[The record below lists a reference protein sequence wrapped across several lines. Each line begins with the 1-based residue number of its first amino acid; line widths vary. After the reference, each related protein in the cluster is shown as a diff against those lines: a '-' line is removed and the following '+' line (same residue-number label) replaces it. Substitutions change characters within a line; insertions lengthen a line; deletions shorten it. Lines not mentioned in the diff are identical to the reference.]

1 MSKAYETS
9 GVSIDGADLFIEKI
23 KTIISRTKIPGAFG
37 DLGFFG
43 GFFEMPAG
51 YKQPVM
57 VSGTDGV
64 GTKVKIA
71 QQLGKHDTVGID
83 CVAMNVDDIVCSG
96 AKPLYF
102 LDYLAVNTLDLEVSY
117 QIVQGVSEGCLQAE
131 CALIGGETAQMGD
144 IYAPGEYD
152 LAGFAVGIVEKSKI
166 IDGSAITK
174 GDVIIGLP
182 SSGLHSN
189 GYSLARKVAAKFKLD
204 DKFTDIPHLG
214 LALLEP
220 TAIYAPYIVKIAE
233 AVELHGITH
242 ITGGGMMDNLPR
254 IMKSGT
260 AVIYKSKLPKVP
272 IIDFI
277 VRESGIEEA
286 DSYRTFNMG
295 VGMALFVPEKHAQKV
310 MSLYPGA
317 TVIGQVEGDGIPNF
331 EVRN

>member
-9 GVSIDGADLFIEKI
+9 GVSIDSADLFIEKI
-23 KTIISRTKIPGAFG
+23 KSLISKTKIPGAFG

-43 GFFEMPAG
+43 GFFEVPVG
-51 YKQPVM
+51 YRQPVM
-57 VSGTDGV
+57 VSGADGV

-71 QQLGKHDTVGID
+71 QELGKHDTVGID

-166 IDGSAITK
+166 IDGSAIAK
-174 GDVIIGLP
+174 GDLIIGLP

-189 GYSLARKVAAKFKLD
+189 GYSLARKVAKKFKLD

-220 TAIYAPYIVKIAE
+220 TAIYAPHIIKIAE

-260 AVIYKSKLPKVP
+260 AVIYKSKLPRVP

-295 VGMALFVPEKHAQKV
+295 VGMALFVPEKHAQKA

-317 TVIGQVEGDGIPNF
+317 TVIGQVEGDDNPGF